1 MLTNLPQV
9 IILNMGITNVI
20 CARVIM
26 FSVAQEYKH
35 LKSVL

>member
-1 MLTNLPQV
+1 
-9 IILNMGITNVI
+9 MGITNVI